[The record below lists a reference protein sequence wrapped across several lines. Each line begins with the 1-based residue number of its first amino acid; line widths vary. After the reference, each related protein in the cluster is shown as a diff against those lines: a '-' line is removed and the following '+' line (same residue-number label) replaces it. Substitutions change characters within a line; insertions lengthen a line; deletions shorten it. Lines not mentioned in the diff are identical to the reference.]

1 MVGGEPENRLKE
13 DIMNKI
19 GEVKGISNV
28 GRFLEKLSQSF
39 PLSEHSIQI
48 IKSLIIPAHYSYF
61 VNLEL
66 REEANYECSAYHT
79 VRINSCSDNSLITGN
94 FYYQWITS
102 SDHKVVIESNSD
114 RMFFHEDDWQDNHC
128 ESYKPIFNIFIG
140 EEESSC
146 FYPTIKNIFADMQ
159 KG

>member
-19 GEVKGISNV
+19 GEIKGISNV
-28 GRFLEKLSQSF
+28 GRFLKKLSQSF
-39 PLSEHSIQI
+39 PLSEPLRIVMG
-48 IKSLIIPAHYSYF
+48 LINPTHYSYF

-79 VRINSCSDNSLITGN
+79 LKIDTFSDNSLVTGK